1 MSLDYSKLR
10 DESLLYMIC
19 RRHEAALGELYNRY
33 NGLVF
38 SIALE
43 IVGDR
48 GLADD
53 ILQEVFAS
61 VWQKADS
68 YRMDRGEVKVWLASL
83 ARHRAIDVRRKQD
96 HCPEGH
102 TVDLAT
108 VDFSLAASTPDPE
121 EAAAAAL
128 QEQRLRE
135 ALHTLP
141 AEQRQAL
148 QLAYFGGLTTKE
160 IAERLGE
167 PQGTIK
173 TRIRLA
179 LLKLRQA
186 LEDAGQDSEEIVP
199 NLPARKR
206 SPDNFCA

>member
-1 MSLDYSKLR
+1 MSLDYSKLC
-10 DESLLYMIC
+10 DESLLYLIG
-19 RRHEAALGELYNRY
+19 RRHEAALGALYDRY

-48 GLADD
+48 QIAND
-53 ILQEVFAS
+53 ILQDVFAS

-68 YRMDRGEVKVWLASL
+68 YRVDRGQVKVWLASL
-83 ARHRAIDVRRKQD
+83 ARHRAIDVKRKQIRD
-96 HCPEGH
+96 PEGH
-102 TVDLAT
+102 SVDLAT
-108 VDFSLAASTPDPE
+108 MDFGLTADTPDPE
-121 EAAAAAL
+121 DTVDVAL
-128 QEQRLRE
+128 QGQRLRE
-135 ALHTLP
+135 ALNVLP
-141 AEQRQAL
+141 PEQRQAL
-148 QLAYFGGLTTKE
+148 EMAYFGGLTTKE

-186 LEDAGQDSEEIVP
+186 LLVNPEAQKEIP
-199 NLPARKR
+199 
-206 SPDNFCA
+206 

>member
-1 MSLDYSKLR
+1 MSLDYSKLC
-10 DESLLYMIC
+10 DESLLYLIR
-19 RRHEAALGELYNRY
+19 RRHEAALGALYDRY

-48 GLADD
+48 HIAND
-53 ILQEVFAS
+53 ILQDVFAS

-68 YRMDRGEVKVWLASL
+68 YRVDRGQVKVWLASL
-83 ARHRAIDVRRKQD
+83 ARHRAIDVKRKQTRD
-96 HCPEGH
+96 PEGH
-102 TVDLAT
+102 SVDLAAM
-108 VDFSLAASTPDPE
+108 DFGLTADTPDPE
-121 EAAAAAL
+121 DTVDVAL
-128 QEQRLRE
+128 QGQRLHE
-135 ALHTLP
+135 ALSALP
-141 AEQRQAL
+141 PEQRQAL
-148 QLAYFGGLTTKE
+148 EMAYFGGLTTKQ

-186 LEDAGQDSEEIVP
+186 LLVNPEAQKEIP
-199 NLPARKR
+199 
-206 SPDNFCA
+206 

>member
-33 NGLVF
+33 SGLVF

-186 LEDAGQDSEEIVP
+186 LEDAGQDSGGNCAESPGAKEI
-199 NLPARKR
+199 
-206 SPDNFCA
+206 S

>member
-1 MSLDYSKLR
+1 MPLDYSKLR

-19 RRHEAALGELYNRY
+19 RRHEAALKELYDRY

-48 GLADD
+48 HIADD
-53 ILQEVFAS
+53 VLQDVFAT

-68 YRMDRGEVKVWLASL
+68 YRVSRGDVKVWLASL
-83 ARHRAIDVRRKQD
+83 ARHRAIDVKRRQNHD
-96 HCPEGH
+96 PEGRS
-102 TVDLAT
+102 VDLSA
-108 VDFSLAASTPDPE
+108 VDFSLIADSPDPE
-121 EAAAAAL
+121 DEVDIVL
-128 QEQRLRE
+128 QGQRLRH
-135 ALHTLP
+135 ALNALP
-141 AEQRQAL
+141 PEQRQAL
-148 QLAYFGGLTTKE
+148 QLAYFGGLTTKQ

-179 LLKLRQA
+179 LLKLRRELEQA
-186 LEDAGQDSEEIVP
+186 SAKEIP
-199 NLPARKR
+199 
-206 SPDNFCA
+206 